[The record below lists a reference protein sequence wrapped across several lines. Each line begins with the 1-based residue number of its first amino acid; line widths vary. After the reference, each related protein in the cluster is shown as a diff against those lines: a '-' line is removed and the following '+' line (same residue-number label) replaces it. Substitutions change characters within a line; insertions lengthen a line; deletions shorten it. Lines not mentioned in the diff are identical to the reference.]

1 MASGSSA
8 GREGLLA
15 EIRASRVEAVPRCKA
30 CFSHLPGSLLSQ
42 LSPASG
48 TRWVG
53 GISPLPEA
61 GASSH
66 PSPGT
71 LSLNLPYLTPPV
83 LTAGSQRSSC
93 KHLLLAQL
101 SWPISQSLLFLA
113 ASSTCF
119 LSCSTLNPG
128 APSYVDKICEKFCR
142 SGARWTRWGAPVSLS
157 IFMCLH
163 FIYIHVV
170 YLFRKS
176 RWTPL
181 CLRHIFKTH
190 TQTLTLL
197 DQLDRQWMFRKFS
210 LWLPSSKDRNQDSD
224 FLLNRIFPVSRFNFK
239 TESNKTLVE

>member
-1 MASGSSA
+1 M
-8 GREGLLA
+8 
-15 EIRASRVEAVPRCKA
+15 
-30 CFSHLPGSLLSQ
+30 LLSPPRLPA
-42 LSPASG
+42 LSTFPASG

-66 PSPGT
+66 PSPRM
-71 LSLNLPYLTPPV
+71 LSLNLPYLAPTPV
-83 LTAGSQRSSC
+83 LTAWVLKHGSC

-101 SWPISQSLLFLA
+101 SWPVSQSLLFLA

-128 APSYVDKICEKFCR
+128 APSYVNKICENFCR

-181 CLRHIFKTH
+181 CLEHIFKTH

-210 LWLPSSKDRNQDSD
+210 LWLPSSQGQKTGLRPPYLTEFFLFQGSTQDW
-224 FLLNRIFPVSRFNFK
+224 I
-239 TESNKTLVE
+239 